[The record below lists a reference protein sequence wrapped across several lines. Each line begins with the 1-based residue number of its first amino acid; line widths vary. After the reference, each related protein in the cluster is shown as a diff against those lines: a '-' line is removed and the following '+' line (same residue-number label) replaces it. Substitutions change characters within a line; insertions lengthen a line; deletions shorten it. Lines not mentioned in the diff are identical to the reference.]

1 MDLVTRFWIKD
12 QGNGWCRDR
21 SSVHLRFVSACHHHA
36 AVACSSGQQ
45 QQQRGGWCGLA
56 EACGMQLVLWREAC
70 MGRWRSGVGNDED
83 GPSAERR
90 HGRHG

>member
-1 MDLVTRFWIKD
+1 M
-12 QGNGWCRDR
+12 
-21 SSVHLRFVSACHHHA
+21 HLQFVSACRHHA
-36 AVACSSGQQ
+36 AAACSSGQKQ

-70 MGRWRSGVGNDED
+70 MGRWRSVVGSNKY
-83 GPSAERR
+83 GPSTERR